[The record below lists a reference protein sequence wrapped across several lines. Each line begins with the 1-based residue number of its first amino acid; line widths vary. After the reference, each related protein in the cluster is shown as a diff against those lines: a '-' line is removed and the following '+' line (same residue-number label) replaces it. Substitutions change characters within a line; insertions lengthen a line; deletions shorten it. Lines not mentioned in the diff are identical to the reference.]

1 MKNIFKIK
9 FVAAVCAGSLL
20 LASCNKDVEQ
30 LAPIATP
37 TYPSGAGVAGA
48 IAAIPGDSLYNRLL
62 IKSGLAP
69 MFNNNASTYTLFA
82 TDNNGIKIF
91 AKSLY
96 PLLDT
101 SSNSAV
107 SIFISTQVPTATA
120 AGIILYNTIGGKYP
134 SSAIPET
141 FPNYPLPSQ
150 IVLDPNLPFARLPIF
165 PSKRGSNLWV
175 NNIPVT
181 SVDLAASNG
190 IIHHTYTIVAPPQAT
205 LRQMIAN
212 ESTLSYYRAAIARA
226 DSGQLVKANNDST
239 NFFNYLLGYGVTN
252 MTVLTPNDAAFQNL
266 VFAMVYGKV
275 YAAVYAA
282 QIAGGA
288 SVPAAQAAANAA
300 ATPPANAAV
309 AAGPAFL
316 ATNNVTTAQIRGI
329 MAYHFLAS
337 GTTSITPNIRVFG
350 VNLSPYSPSP
360 TAVKTLVN
368 SSIAAHPGILAG
380 ASFFGPFANSITFLG
395 YGSLPPAATPYNGP
409 AAISSALAGQLDKHA
424 ANGVYHIIDRV
435 LLPQ

>member
-82 TDNNGIKIF
+82 TDNTGMKVFINALSGG
-91 AKSLY
+91 AV
-96 PLLDT
+96 PLNAPDATFSGFITANIPQT
-101 SSNSAV
+101 S
-107 SIFISTQVPTATA
+107 A

-252 MTVLTPNDAAFQNL
+252 MTVLTPNDVAFQNL

-275 YAAVYAA
+275 LALTGSPATAAA
-282 QIAGGA
+282 Q
-288 SVPAAQAAANAA
+288 
-300 ATPPANAAV
+300 ANAAV

-350 VNLSPYSPSP
+350 VNLSPYTPSP

-380 ASFFGPFANSITFLG
+380 SGFFNGFSTGITFLG
-395 YGSLPPAATPYNGP
+395 YGALPTITPYSGP
-409 AAISSALAGQLDKHA
+409 AANTLAGQFDKHG